1 MQSRNYF
8 ARGWKKSYYRSG
20 RRAVSSHSLRGQISY
35 GAISSYVPNEM
46 NLSAEERKSS
56 ILPCGFT
63 IAESWA
69 ALRKSWLGFEIAKSN
84 NNSALMSMYAGII
97 RKVQREMGIQQ
108 TIFDME
114 ILEDQA
120 LGDEGADT
128 DGSFCRNNLPNDVE
142 VNTTSIDY
150 DAILGEAR
158 TELLDAQGEIKVE
171 PRAEIFSGY
180 EPSENSW
187 QDTRSKVQEEGKDV
201 EEIEE
206 EEDGGPEVDTWIR
219 HRNACEYDR
228 STGQVEEVEEEGE
241 EIVLSDEPDD
251 EVK

>member
-46 NLSAEERKSS
+46 NLSTEERKSS

-120 LGDEGADT
+120 LGDEGDEGADT

-171 PRAEIFSGY
+171 P
-180 EPSENSW
+180 
-187 QDTRSKVQEEGKDV
+187 
-201 EEIEE
+201 
-206 EEDGGPEVDTWIR
+206 
-219 HRNACEYDR
+219 
-228 STGQVEEVEEEGE
+228 
-241 EIVLSDEPDD
+241 
-251 EVK
+251 